1 MFDEKSYSLKM
12 DKTIEVFS
20 KELSS
25 LRTGRANA
33 SMLDLIKVDVY
44 GQQMPINQVGSI
56 TTPEP
61 RMINIQ
67 IWDANN
73 VPLVDAA
80 IKKSD
85 LGLNPQIDGQ
95 LIRLPVPELN
105 EERRTELKKLI
116 KSIGEKCKV
125 SIRNIRREANED
137 LKKLL
142 KSKEI
147 SEDEEK
153 NYEKKVQAITD
164 EHITSVDEKVSLK
177 EKEINFL
184 FNLLEN
190 FLLNKIDELN
200 KQNIKLKIIGLKN
213 FSSKLNKLLIK
224 SENKTK
230 KNNRLQINL
239 ALNYG
244 SKNELL
250 NAFKSLRKFKKKITE
265 KNFVKYLQTSNIPDP
280 DILIRTGNTQRLS
293 NFLLWQ
299 IAYTEIFFEKKLW
312 PDFNKN
318 DYRKIINKFKS
329 IKRNYGKIWIQK
341 I

>member
-1 MFDEKSYSLKM
+1 MFDEKSYNIKM
-12 DKTIEVFS
+12 DKAIEVFT

-33 SMLDLIKVDVY
+33 SMLDLVKVDVY

-67 IWDANN
+67 VWDVNN

-125 SIRNIRREANED
+125 SIRNIRREANEE

-142 KSKEI
+142 KAKEI
-147 SEDEEK
+147 GEDEEK
-153 NYEKKVQAITD
+153 SSEKNVQTITD
-164 EHITSVDEKVSLK
+164 DHIKVVDEKVSLK
-177 EKEINFL
+177 EKEIMT
-184 FNLLEN
+184 
-190 FLLNKIDELN
+190 I
-200 KQNIKLKIIGLKN
+200 
-213 FSSKLNKLLIK
+213 
-224 SENKTK
+224 
-230 KNNRLQINL
+230 
-239 ALNYG
+239 
-244 SKNELL
+244 
-250 NAFKSLRKFKKKITE
+250 
-265 KNFVKYLQTSNIPDP
+265 
-280 DILIRTGNTQRLS
+280 
-293 NFLLWQ
+293 
-299 IAYTEIFFEKKLW
+299 
-312 PDFNKN
+312 
-318 DYRKIINKFKS
+318 
-329 IKRNYGKIWIQK
+329 
-341 I
+341 

>member
-12 DKTIEVFS
+12 DKTIEVFV

-44 GQQMPINQVGSI
+44 GQQMPINQIGSI

-67 IWDANN
+67 VWDANN
-73 VPLVDAA
+73 VSLIDAA

-125 SIRNIRREANED
+125 SIRNVRREANED

-142 KSKEI
+142 RSKEI
-147 SEDEEK
+147 GEDEEK
-153 NYEKKVQAITD
+153 KFEKKVQTITD
-164 EHITSVDEKVSLK
+164 DHIKSVDDKVSFK
-177 EKEINFL
+177 EKEIMT
-184 FNLLEN
+184 
-190 FLLNKIDELN
+190 I
-200 KQNIKLKIIGLKN
+200 
-213 FSSKLNKLLIK
+213 
-224 SENKTK
+224 
-230 KNNRLQINL
+230 
-239 ALNYG
+239 
-244 SKNELL
+244 
-250 NAFKSLRKFKKKITE
+250 
-265 KNFVKYLQTSNIPDP
+265 
-280 DILIRTGNTQRLS
+280 
-293 NFLLWQ
+293 
-299 IAYTEIFFEKKLW
+299 
-312 PDFNKN
+312 
-318 DYRKIINKFKS
+318 
-329 IKRNYGKIWIQK
+329 
-341 I
+341 

>member
-12 DKTIEVFS
+12 DKAIDVFS

-44 GQQMPINQVGSI
+44 GQQMPINQIGSI

-67 IWDANN
+67 VWDINN

-105 EERRTELKKLI
+105 EERRSELKKLI

-142 KSKEI
+142 KSKDI
-147 SEDEEK
+147 GEDEEK
-153 NYEKKVQAITD
+153 SNEKKVQIITD
-164 EHITSVDEKVSLK
+164 GHIKLVDEKVSSK
-177 EKEINFL
+177 EKEIM
-184 FNLLEN
+184 
-190 FLLNKIDELN
+190 
-200 KQNIKLKIIGLKN
+200 
-213 FSSKLNKLLIK
+213 
-224 SENKTK
+224 T
-230 KNNRLQINL
+230 
-239 ALNYG
+239 
-244 SKNELL
+244 
-250 NAFKSLRKFKKKITE
+250 
-265 KNFVKYLQTSNIPDP
+265 
-280 DILIRTGNTQRLS
+280 
-293 NFLLWQ
+293 
-299 IAYTEIFFEKKLW
+299 
-312 PDFNKN
+312 
-318 DYRKIINKFKS
+318 
-329 IKRNYGKIWIQK
+329 IWTH
-341 I
+341 